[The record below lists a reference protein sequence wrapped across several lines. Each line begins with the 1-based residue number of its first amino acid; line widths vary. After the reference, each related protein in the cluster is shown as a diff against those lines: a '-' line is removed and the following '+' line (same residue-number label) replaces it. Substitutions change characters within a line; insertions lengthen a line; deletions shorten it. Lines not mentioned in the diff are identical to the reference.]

1 MTLAIIM
8 AEVAHKYIEPVSYA
22 VPSEKRVI
30 AAGYLGGLNIEKLAN
45 HSAIAPNI
53 AIYNSIDNN
62 SNSNPVNLENGYL

>member
-1 MTLAIIM
+1 M

-30 AAGYLGGLNIEKLAN
+30 AAGYLGGLNIAKLAY
-45 HSAIAPNI
+45 HSAIASNI
-53 AIYNSIDNN
+53 AIYNSINNN